1 MNASEVEPKMVT
13 RGTGVERH
21 NLVRYLLLILGTG
34 YVIVSL
40 YLIFETRGRLY
51 AVTTSEDAA
60 ILKLQQRQIATE
72 GELRTSNQ
80 ALTQQLGVT
89 ERGLHAA
96 YAGTSAELRQSQRAF
111 ERRMQD
117 EQNQAAEQVTV
128 EVASVRTE
136 LNGAKKDIAATRSD
150 LDSTKLKLDR
160 AVGDLTGQSSL
171 IARTREELDELRH
184 RGDRNYY
191 EFTLY
196 KGEHPSHLSTV
207 ALQLKKVDVKKG
219 KFTLS
224 LVADD
229 RVVEKKDRGVAEPLQ
244 FYTGRNRQLYEV
256 VIFTGEKNKVTG
268 YLSTPKSPGLTASR

>member
-1 MNASEVEPKMVT
+1 
-13 RGTGVERH
+13 
-21 NLVRYLLLILGTG
+21 
-34 YVIVSL
+34 
-40 YLIFETRGRLY
+40 
-51 AVTTSEDAA
+51 
-60 ILKLQQRQIATE
+60 
-72 GELRTSNQ
+72 
-80 ALTQQLGVT
+80 
-89 ERGLHAA
+89 
-96 YAGTSAELRQSQRAF
+96 
-111 ERRMQD
+111 MQD

-256 VIFTGEKNKVTG
+256 VIFTVEKNKVTG